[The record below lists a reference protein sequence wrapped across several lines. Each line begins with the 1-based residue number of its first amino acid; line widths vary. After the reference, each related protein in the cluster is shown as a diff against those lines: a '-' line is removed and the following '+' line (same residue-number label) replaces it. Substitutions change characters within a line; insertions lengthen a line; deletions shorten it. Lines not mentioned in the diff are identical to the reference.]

1 MSRGMQI
8 GLRSW
13 LKTTKAP
20 SRQVLA
26 YLRSFPNALNGF
38 SNAKT
43 PRRKVRRISGSLR
56 LCGFALNSKPRR
68 FASWLP
74 VIAVLVVILNACG
87 GSGITQTSQTQR
99 YQLQFTLDGLG
110 FGQRTATVEIRDS
123 GGQPVAAD
131 QVVLAPVMQQMGM
144 ASPEIVAQ
152 SVAPG
157 RYQAQGEFF
166 SMLGQWE
173 VDVRV
178 SAGGAEDVGRFIVQ
192 VDQP

>member
-1 MSRGMQI
+1 MRRYIRRAKALGYEYEGRLRGLLEPAKAGFVAVARPFTGRA
-8 GLRSW
+8 GLVM
-13 LKTTKAP
+13 
-20 SRQVLA
+20 RQQWQ
-26 YLRSFPNALNGF
+26 
-38 SNAKT
+38 
-43 PRRKVRRISGSLR
+43 
-56 LCGFALNSKPRR
+56 
-68 FASWLP
+68 WLP
-74 VIAVLVVILNACG
+74 RWLPIIAILAAILSACG

-99 YQLQFTLDGLG
+99 YQLQLTLDGLG
-110 FGQRTATVEIRDS
+110 FGQRTATIEVRDS

-173 VDVRV
+173 IDVRV

-192 VDQP
+192 VDQS